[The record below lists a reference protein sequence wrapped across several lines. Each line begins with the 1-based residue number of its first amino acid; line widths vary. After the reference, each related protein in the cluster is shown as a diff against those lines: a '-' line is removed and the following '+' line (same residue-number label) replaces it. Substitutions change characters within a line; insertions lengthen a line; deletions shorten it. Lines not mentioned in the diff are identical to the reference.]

1 MGLILDSTVLIGAER
16 KGFNARRALTLVMEK
31 VGSGEVGISVV
42 TVLEFVHGIARA
54 DTAERRDTRQR
65 FLDELLS
72 VVPVHPVS
80 LAIALRAGQIDG
92 ASAAQGTRVALGD
105 LLIGVTALEAGFG
118 VATANLL
125 HFGMIPG
132 LNVVMV

>member
-1 MGLILDSTVLIGAER
+1 MGLILDSTVLIQAER
-16 KGFNARRALTLVMEK
+16 KGLNARHALTLVMEK
-31 VGSGEVGISVV
+31 VGSSEVGISVV
-42 TVLEFVHGIARA
+42 TALELAHGIARA
-54 DTAERRDTRQR
+54 ETAERRATRQG

-72 VVPVHPVS
+72 VVPLHPVT

-92 ASAAQGTRVALGD
+92 ASAARGVRVALGD

-118 VATANLL
+118 VATGNVR

-132 LNVVMV
+132 LDVVTV